1 MLFGQL
7 SYLLHPNDV
16 NIKALRI
23 YANLQLHLALLDVL
37 FYLHFPCNDLG
48 SCWQPPANF
57 FGFLCKLAFLF
68 NTLQYL

>member
-7 SYLLHPNDV
+7 SYLLHLNDV

-23 YANLQLHLALLDVL
+23 YANLQLHLALLSVL
-37 FYLHFPCNDLG
+37 FYLHFPCNGLE

-57 FGFLCKLAFLF
+57 FWVFMQVSFF
-68 NTLQYL
+68 I